1 MATHFAQPPLSA
13 LPAPAARRP
22 PPLQP
27 ARHALAAAAAAL
39 LASPVLLAQTA
50 APLSTT
56 AAAPAE
62 PASSGSAAAA
72 RADLG
77 RVTITGRLPSA
88 GVTGFGDQPLALTP
102 IAAEVLDA
110 DDLRELGIGRLAGIT
125 ATSAAIGDAYN
136 TTGYWDYLSVR
147 GFLLDNRY
155 NYRRDG
161 LPINAET
168 RLPLA
173 NKASVEVLQG
183 ASGMQAGTSAPGGLV
198 DLVVKRPE
206 RDLTRLQLDA
216 RQGGAYG
223 AALDL
228 SRRLGESREFGLRL
242 NVAAER
248 LNTPTDATRGR
259 SHLAALA
266 ADWRLPG
273 GALLEAE
280 LEHGAQR
287 QPSVPGFSMLGDR
300 VPAPSD
306 PRINLND
313 QDWSQ
318 PVVLEGDTASLR
330 WTQPLGAGW
339 KAVAHGM
346 TQRLRSDDR
355 IAFPYGCYD
364 AGADV
369 YYADRYCPDGS
380 FDLYDYRSDHER
392 RRSDAL
398 DLGLQGRLEL
408 AGMTHQLAAGLLAT
422 RYRQR
427 LQMQAYNYVGS
438 GRIDGSVMLPASPA
452 LTEQNTNRD
461 ERSTELYLRD
471 AVRLAPDWQ
480 AWLGLRHSRLQRDS
494 VRTDGSRPTGYDARV
509 TSPWL
514 ALSWEWAPQTLA
526 YASWGRG
533 METDVVP
540 NRARHTNRGEALLA
554 RSRQAEL
561 GLKGS
566 APGRS
571 WRLAAFEIRRDQTA
585 PVGPDCGSDTP
596 GGTCT
601 VVFDGVQRHRGLEG
615 DLEQTLGAW
624 KLGAS
629 AMLLQARRL
638 DSRNPALDG
647 QRPANVPARSLRAR
661 AGYDFA
667 ALALPGLSAAAS
679 LVHEGERRVSPYA
692 GAAAI
697 PAWTRLDLAAQWRHT
712 WGEQRLTWT
721 AGLDNATNRRAWR
734 EAPYQFDHIYLFPM
748 AERTWRLGLEVD
760 L

>member
-1 MATHFAQPPLSA
+1 RRVAGIAPGHPRHGHPRAGHPTRTRPAQA
-13 LPAPAARRP
+13 APAAP
-22 PPLQP
+22 
-27 ARHALAAAAAAL
+27 
-39 LASPVLLAQTA
+39 
-50 APLSTT
+50 
-56 AAAPAE
+56 AAAPASAPGAV
-62 PASSGSAAAA
+62 PAAGGASTA

-102 IAAEVLDA
+102 VAASVLGA
-110 DDLRELGIGRLAGIT
+110 DDLREMGIERLAGIT
-125 ATSAAIGDAYN
+125 ATRAAIGDAYN

-147 GFLLDNRY
+147 GFVLDNRY

-173 NKASVEVLQG
+173 NKAALEVLQG

-198 DLVVKRPE
+198 DLVVKRPD
-206 RDLTRLQLDA
+206 RDLSRLRLDA
-216 RQGGAYG
+216 RQGEAYG
-223 AALDL
+223 AGLDL
-228 SRRLGESREFGLRL
+228 SRRLGEAREFGLRL
-242 NVAAER
+242 NLAAER
-248 LNTPTDATRGR
+248 LNTRTDATRGR
-259 SHLAALA
+259 AHLVALA
-266 ADWRLPG
+266 ADWRLGG

-280 LEHGAQR
+280 LEHGVQS

-300 VPAPSD
+300 VPAPAD
-306 PRINLND
+306 PRINLNH
-313 QDWSQ
+313 QPWSQ
-318 PVVLEGDTASLR
+318 PVRLEGDTASLR

-364 AGADV
+364 AGADL

-380 FDLYDYRSDHER
+380 FDLYDYRSENER

-438 GRIDGSVMLPASPA
+438 GRIDGSVMLPASPE
-452 LTEQNTNRD
+452 LTDQNTNRD

-494 VRTDGSRPTGYDARV
+494 VRTDGSRPTGYDAHV

-514 ALSWEWAPQTLA
+514 ALSWEWAPQHIA

-540 NRARHTNRGEALLA
+540 NRARYTNRGEALLS

-566 APGRS
+566 ASGRS
-571 WRLAAFEIRRDQTA
+571 WSLAAFEIRRAQTA
-585 PVGPDCGSDTP
+585 PVGSNCASDTP

-601 VVFDGVQRHRGLEG
+601 VVPDGLQRHRGLEG
-615 DLEQTLGAW
+615 QVEQTLGAW
-624 KLGAS
+624 KLGGS
-629 AMLLQARRL
+629 AMLLQARRI

-661 AGYDFA
+661 AAYDFTA
-667 ALALPGLSAAAS
+667 AALPGLSAAAS

-692 GAAAI
+692 GAASI
-697 PAWTRLDLAAQWRHT
+697 PAWTRLDLAAQWRQT
-712 WGEQRLTWT
+712 SGAQRLTWT

-734 EAPYQFDHIYLFPM
+734 EAPYQFEHIYLFPM
-748 AERTWRLGLEVD
+748 AERSWRLGLEVD